1 MSISFKKGQHNIQL
15 LIDGDKNNT
24 VAKTILSQ
32 FITMFDRHYLN
43 YIAYRKQRDLMM
55 VNCFYKMILHDVKIN
70 KKHIEK
76 YQFSALVDVKDGIDF
91 GSVVSIS
98 QKETIIALER
108 EIAYLKAFYLFYT
121 DLKKI
126 FTNVDDIYYIETKIK
141 KVNIDFILADILE
154 SFLCAVYYE
163 FGINKVHEIVENLFK
178 KYISSMHVI
187 DPKMALQEI
196 TQKKYKKPPEYTLI
210 SKEGRRNRQ

>member
-1 MSISFKKGQHNIQL
+1 MSISFANGHRNIQL
-15 LIDGDKNNT
+15 LVDGDKNNT

-32 FITMFDRHYLN
+32 FITMFDGHYLN

-76 YQFSALVDVKDGIDF
+76 YQFSSLVDVKDGIDF
-91 GSVVSIS
+91 GRVVSIS

-108 EIAYLKAFYLFYT
+108 EIAVLKAFYLFYT

-126 FTNVDDIYYIETKIK
+126 FKNMEDIYCIETKIK
-141 KVNIDFILADILE
+141 KVKQLNDEAMFARITTSEIIKKNII
-154 SFLCAVYYE
+154 
-163 FGINKVHEIVENLFK
+163 
-178 KYISSMHVI
+178 
-187 DPKMALQEI
+187 QEI
-196 TQKKYKKPPEYTLI
+196 GTMNTYEKIQFDVNLYHSLKDSLNFK
-210 SKEGRRNRQ
+210 

>member
-32 FITMFDRHYLN
+32 FITMFDGHYLN

-141 KVNIDFILADILE
+141 KVKQLNDEAMFARITTSEIIKKNII
-154 SFLCAVYYE
+154 
-163 FGINKVHEIVENLFK
+163 
-178 KYISSMHVI
+178 
-187 DPKMALQEI
+187 QEI
-196 TQKKYKKPPEYTLI
+196 GTMNTYEKVQFDVNLYHSLKDSLNFK
-210 SKEGRRNRQ
+210 

>member
-76 YQFSALVDVKDGIDF
+76 YQFSSLVDVKDGIDF
-91 GSVVSIS
+91 GSVVKIKK
-98 QKETIIALER
+98 KETIIALER

-141 KVNIDFILADILE
+141 KVKQLNDEAMFARITTSEIIKKNII
-154 SFLCAVYYE
+154 
-163 FGINKVHEIVENLFK
+163 
-178 KYISSMHVI
+178 
-187 DPKMALQEI
+187 QEI
-196 TQKKYKKPPEYTLI
+196 GTMNTYEKVQFDVNLYHSLKDSLNFK
-210 SKEGRRNRQ
+210 